1 MICEFRGKLELRNF
15 SLIESS
21 RVPDLFRDK
30 NADTETDMEQIGAH
44 VAKEQ
49 EQITA
54 DGGPTWNAN
63 PEMSPSSVAQ

>member
-21 RVPDLFRDK
+21 RVLDLFRDK
-30 NADTETDMEQIGAH
+30 NADTETDMEQIGAQ

-49 EQITA
+49 EHITA
-54 DGGPTWNAN
+54 DGAPTILN
-63 PEMSPSSVAQ
+63 QK